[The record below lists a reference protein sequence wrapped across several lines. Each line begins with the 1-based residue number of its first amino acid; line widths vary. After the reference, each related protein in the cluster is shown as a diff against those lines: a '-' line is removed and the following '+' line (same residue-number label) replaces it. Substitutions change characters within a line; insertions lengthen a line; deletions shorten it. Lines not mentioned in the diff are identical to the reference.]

1 MHTISLNVDRW
12 SLIDY
17 DYEESALNY
26 DDVIAL
32 VDDISYAN
40 CDHSVGDDGSLWVL
54 DAVHSASARSA
65 WRAP

>member
-32 VDDISYAN
+32 ADDIS
-40 CDHSVGDDGSLWVL
+40 
-54 DAVHSASARSA
+54 
-65 WRAP
+65 